1 MKLKVTINGVA
12 YDVDVEVEEETP
24 TLGVFHAGS
33 FGSGAATPAPSMP
46 APQPG
51 GGPKVGNKAI
61 QAPLAGTVASVQVE
75 LGQMCKAGETLL
87 VLEAMKMETAITAPS
102 DGEIAA
108 INVSKGDVVSGGQVL
123 VELI

>member
-33 FGSGAATPAPSMP
+33 FGSGAAAPAMP
-46 APQPG
+46 APQQG